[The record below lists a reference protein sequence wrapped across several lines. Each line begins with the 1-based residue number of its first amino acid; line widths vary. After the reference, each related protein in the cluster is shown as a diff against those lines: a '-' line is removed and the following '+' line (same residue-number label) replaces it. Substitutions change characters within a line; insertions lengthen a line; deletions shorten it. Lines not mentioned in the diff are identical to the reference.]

1 MMIRKDSMAKLL
13 VAVFGLL
20 CSGLVWAGTVPWN
33 TPLRPGMEPL
43 LSWLSGDFSSKEQAG
58 YDSRFTSAELRLREI
73 WPGYQGYRWVY
84 AEQYLTLRSI
94 RPFRQRIYR
103 FSPAPDGRVLMA
115 ELTMPRAIDFAGAWR
130 QPSLLDS
137 LTPQQLS
144 LRHGC
149 EIWLSR
155 TASGEYAGHTRVGH
169 CATDFGGASTL
180 VQHIWI
186 GPNSIRLLDR
196 AYDNQ
201 GGSRWGSPGEGYV
214 YLRRSSER
222 GR

>member
-1 MMIRKDSMAKLL
+1 MAKLL
-13 VAVFGLL
+13 VAAFGLL
-20 CSGLVWAGTVPWN
+20 CSCLVLAGSAPQA
-33 TPLRPGMEPL
+33 TPLKPGMEPL

-94 RPFRQRIYR
+94 RPFRQRVYR
-103 FSPAPDGRVLMA
+103 FSPAPDGRILMA

-130 QPSLLDS
+130 QPALLDS

-214 YLRRSSER
+214 YLRKSSER
-222 GR
+222 GY

>member
-1 MMIRKDSMAKLL
+1 MAKLL

-20 CSGLVWAGTVPWN
+20 CSCLVLAGSVPQA
-33 TPLRPGMEPL
+33 TPLKPGMEPL

-94 RPFRQRIYR
+94 RPFRQRVYR
-103 FSPAPDGRVLMA
+103 FSPAPDGRILMA

-130 QPSLLDS
+130 QPALLDS

-214 YLRRSSER
+214 YLRKSSER
-222 GR
+222 GH

>member
-1 MMIRKDSMAKLL
+1 MAKLL
-13 VAVFGLL
+13 VAAFGLL
-20 CSGLVWAGTVPWN
+20 CSCLVLAGSAPQA
-33 TPLRPGMEPL
+33 TPLKPSMEPL

-103 FSPAPDGRVLMA
+103 FSPAPDGRILMA

-130 QPSLLDS
+130 QPALLDS

-214 YLRRSSER
+214 YLRKSSER
-222 GR
+222 GH

>member
-1 MMIRKDSMAKLL
+1 MAKLL
-13 VAVFGLL
+13 VAAFGLL
-20 CSGLVWAGTVPWN
+20 CSCLVLAGSAPQA
-33 TPLRPGMEPL
+33 TPLKPGMEPL

-103 FSPAPDGRVLMA
+103 FSPAPDGRILMA

-130 QPSLLDS
+130 QPALLDS

-155 TASGEYAGHTRVGH
+155 TASGEYAGHTQVGH

-214 YLRRSSER
+214 YLRKSSER
-222 GR
+222 GH

>member
-1 MMIRKDSMAKLL
+1 MAKLL

-20 CSGLVWAGTVPWN
+20 CSCLVLAGSVPQA
-33 TPLRPGMEPL
+33 TPLKPGMEPL

-103 FSPAPDGRVLMA
+103 FSPAPDGRILMA

-130 QPSLLDS
+130 QPALLDS

-214 YLRRSSER
+214 YLRKSSER
-222 GR
+222 GH

>member
-1 MMIRKDSMAKLL
+1 MAKLL
-13 VAVFGLL
+13 VAAFGLL
-20 CSGLVWAGTVPWN
+20 CSCLVLAGSASQAT
-33 TPLRPGMEPL
+33 LLKPGMEPL

-103 FSPAPDGRVLMA
+103 FSPAPDGRILMA

-130 QPSLLDS
+130 QPALLDS

-214 YLRRSSER
+214 YLRKSSER
-222 GR
+222 GH

>member
-1 MMIRKDSMAKLL
+1 
-13 VAVFGLL
+13 
-20 CSGLVWAGTVPWN
+20 
-33 TPLRPGMEPL
+33 MEPL

-94 RPFRQRIYR
+94 RPFRQRVYR
-103 FSPAPDGRVLMA
+103 FSPAPDGRILMA

-130 QPSLLDS
+130 QPALLDS

-214 YLRRSSER
+214 YLRKSSER
-222 GR
+222 GY

>member
-1 MMIRKDSMAKLL
+1 MAKLL

-20 CSGLVWAGTVPWN
+20 CSCLVLAGSVPQA
-33 TPLRPGMEPL
+33 TPLKPGMEPL

-84 AEQYLTLRSI
+84 AEQYMTLRSI

-103 FSPAPDGRVLMA
+103 FSPAPDGRILMA

-130 QPSLLDS
+130 QPALLDS

-214 YLRRSSER
+214 YLRKSSER
-222 GR
+222 GH

>member
-20 CSGLVWAGTVPWN
+20 CSCLVLAGSVPQA
-33 TPLRPGMEPL
+33 TPLKPGMEPL

-84 AEQYLTLRSI
+84 AEQYMTLRSI

-103 FSPAPDGRVLMA
+103 FSPAPDGRILMA

-130 QPSLLDS
+130 QPALLDS

-214 YLRRSSER
+214 YLRKSSER
-222 GR
+222 GH

>member
-1 MMIRKDSMAKLL
+1 MAKLL

-20 CSGLVWAGTVPWN
+20 CSCLVLAEGGQV
-33 TPLRPGMEPL
+33 TPLKPGMEPL
-43 LSWLSGDFSSKEQAG
+43 LSWFNGAFTSREQAS
-58 YDSRFTSAELRLREI
+58 YDSRFTSAELRLMEI
-73 WPGYQGYRWVY
+73 WSGYQGYRWVY
-84 AEQYLTLRSI
+84 AEQYLSQRAI

-115 ELTMPRAIDFAGAWR
+115 EFTMPMAIDFAGAWHH
-130 QPSLLDS
+130 PKLLDS

-155 TASGEYAGHTRVGH
+155 TPSGDYTGHTRVGH
-169 CATDFGGASTL
+169 CSTDFGGATTL

-186 GPNSIRLLDR
+186 GPDYVRLLDR
-196 AYDNQ
+196 AYDND
-201 GGSRWGSPGEGYV
+201 GGLRWGSPAEGYV
-214 YLRRSSER
+214 YLRRS
-222 GR
+222 GGFGQ

>member
-1 MMIRKDSMAKLL
+1 MAKLL
-13 VAVFGLL
+13 VAAFGLL
-20 CSGLVWAGTVPWN
+20 CSCLVLTGSAPQA
-33 TPLRPGMEPL
+33 TPLKPGMEPL

-103 FSPAPDGRVLMA
+103 FSPAPDGRILMA

-130 QPSLLDS
+130 QPALLDS

-214 YLRRSSER
+214 YLRKSSER
-222 GR
+222 GH

>member
-1 MMIRKDSMAKLL
+1 MAKLL
-13 VAVFGLL
+13 VAAFGLL
-20 CSGLVWAGTVPWN
+20 CSCLVLAGSAPQAT
-33 TPLRPGMEPL
+33 LLKPGMELL

-103 FSPAPDGRVLMA
+103 FSPAPDGRILMA

-130 QPSLLDS
+130 QPALLDS

-214 YLRRSSER
+214 YLRKSSER
-222 GR
+222 GH